1 MLLLLRISAKKNHIH
16 SKMKTICIISI
27 HHDEITIKIIEKST
41 ENKPNAENV
50 TFW

>member
-1 MLLLLRISAKKNHIH
+1 M
-16 SKMKTICIISI
+16 ISI

-50 TFW
+50 TFWWMHCEENWRIYEGKIKIFSSV